1 MKKFFKSRYISF
13 LLALLMVVGVF
24 LPRGGAFAKDSGKF
38 AIDIGIKI
46 NDKMKLKDEVKDGG
60 IIKSSGRQ
68 VKVYKLKVDGGM
80 TEKEMF
86 DLAQSLHKSGEK
98 EISIKEAEDKLKEK
112 KLLDKDG
119 ILSEKSKLFYDG
131 KLVDEISLKK
141 GDDPELAKLTEEN
154 ITIKDLEEGYYLI
167 KETDESKKIANKAI
181 NTFVVHI
188 SDKTVKDVN
197 GKKVYRIEAKETM
210 PTPTDSLKLIKVDA
224 NNKDVKLNQAQFE
237 LYKKVKNGDKIE
249 SQLVKVSGSRGKYIY
264 DEKGN
269 TTVLETWNSG
279 EIVVENVP
287 EGIYYFKE
295 LKPAPGYKEEGNKGK
310 VSKDLK
316 PGESDTVENKSTP
329 ILKKIDKVNGKTLDG
344 AVFEL
349 YKKDG
354 KKVNVKKTN
363 AGYEVDPNGKD
374 ELITKNNGLLNI
386 TNLADGEYT
395 IKEVKAPKGY
405 KQADIKIDFAVK
417 NFNAVDKDGKVRV
430 IPVENTPESET
441 PPKTPT
447 GGFNFVK
454 IDSTK
459 KENRLAGAK
468 FILMKKEGNGYKNV
482 VKDGKEVKLTSPE
495 NGEFSITGLEYGEYA
510 LKEIEAPKNYTI
522 DNELTPFKVDAASS
536 SLPATKIVNKPFTP
550 VITQSKQNTI
560 TTKYTPSDLTRIV
573 KNPKSIV
580 KTGDIRIIIMAV
592 VGLIFLFMGVKLV
605 NSDKRTQRA

>member
-24 LPRGGAFAKDSGKF
+24 LPRDGAFAKDDSKYN
-38 AIDIGIKI
+38 IDIAI
-46 NDKMKLKDEVKDGG
+46 NIHKKDELKKRLENGEQIVA
-60 IIKSSGRQ
+60 SNRA
-68 VKVYKLKVDGGM
+68 VKVYKLKVDKEM
-80 TEKEMF
+80 TEDDRLKLAKEY
-86 DLAQSLHKSGEK
+86 DALT
-98 EISIKEAEDKLKEK
+98 IEAAEK
-112 KLLDKDG
+112 KLKDEKKFDKE
-119 ILSEKSKLFYDG
+119 IPSEKSKFIYSG
-131 KLVDEISLKK
+131 KAIDVIDKNSIK
-141 GDDPELAKLTEEN
+141 DFKLEN
-154 ITIKDLEEGYYLI
+154 LDLDKEHIFVKDLEEGYYLI
-167 KETDESKKIANKAI
+167 KETDESKKIPDAKL
-181 NTFVVHI
+181 NTFVVKLCKD
-188 SDKTVKDVN
+188 SVNDKNTLVLDAKVN
-197 GKKVYRIEAKETM
+197 KEVPNKKY
-210 PTPTDSLKLIKVDA
+210 LKLIKVDA

-316 PGESDTVENKSTP
+316 PGESDVVENKSTP

-482 VKDGKEVKLTSPE
+482 IKDGKEVKLTSPE

-550 VITQSKQNTI
+550 IITQSKQNTI

>member
-1 MKKFFKSRYISF
+1 MKKIFKSRYISF

-24 LPRGGAFAKDSGKF
+24 LPQGGAFAKDDSKYN
-38 AIDIGIKI
+38 IDIAI
-46 NDKMKLKDEVKDGG
+46 NIHKKDELKKRLENGEQIVA
-60 IIKSSGRQ
+60 SNRA
-68 VKVYKLKVDGGM
+68 VKVYKLKVDKEM
-80 TEKEMF
+80 TEDDRLKLAKEY
-86 DLAQSLHKSGEK
+86 DALT
-98 EISIKEAEDKLKEK
+98 IEAAEK
-112 KLLDKDG
+112 KLNDEKKFDKE
-119 ILSEKSKLFYDG
+119 IPSEKSKFIYSG
-131 KLVDEISLKK
+131 KAIDVIDKNSIK
-141 GDDPELAKLTEEN
+141 DFKLEN
-154 ITIKDLEEGYYLI
+154 LDLDKEHIFVKDLEEGYYLI
-167 KETDESKKIANKAI
+167 KETDESKKIPDAKL
-181 NTFVVHI
+181 NTFVVKL
-188 SDKTVKDVN
+188 SKDSVNDKNTLVLDAKVN
-197 GKKVYRIEAKETM
+197 KEVPNKKY
-210 PTPTDSLKLIKVDA
+210 LKLIKVDA
-224 NNKDVKLNQAQFE
+224 NDKDVKLNQAQFE

-316 PGESDTVENKSTP
+316 PGESDVVENKSTP

-417 NFNAVDKDGKVRV
+417 NFNAVDKDGKVKILV
-430 IPVENTPESET
+430 VENTPESET

-592 VGLIFLFMGVKLV
+592 VGLILLFMGVKLV

>member
-24 LPRGGAFAKDSGKF
+24 LPRGGAFAKDDSKYN
-38 AIDIGIKI
+38 IDIAI
-46 NDKMKLKDEVKDGG
+46 NIHKKDELKKRLENGEQIVA
-60 IIKSSGRQ
+60 SNRA
-68 VKVYKLKVDGGM
+68 VKVYKLKGDKEM
-80 TEKEMF
+80 TEDDRLKLAKEY
-86 DLAQSLHKSGEK
+86 DALT
-98 EISIKEAEDKLKEK
+98 IEAAEK
-112 KLLDKDG
+112 KLKDEKKFDKE
-119 ILSEKSKLFYDG
+119 IPSEKSKFIYSG
-131 KLVDEISLKK
+131 KAIDVIDKNSIK
-141 GDDPELAKLTEEN
+141 DFKLEN
-154 ITIKDLEEGYYLI
+154 LDLDKEHIFVKDLEEGYYLI
-167 KETDESKKIANKAI
+167 KETDESKKIPDAKL
-181 NTFVVHI
+181 NTFVVKL
-188 SDKTVKDVN
+188 SKDSVNDKNTLVLDAKVN
-197 GKKVYRIEAKETM
+197 KEVPNKKY
-210 PTPTDSLKLIKVDA
+210 LKLIKVDA

-269 TTVLETWNSG
+269 TTVLETWNNG

-287 EGIYYFKE
+287 EGVYYFKE

-354 KKVNVKKTN
+354 KKINVKKTN

-536 SLPATKIVNKPFTP
+536 SRPATKIVNKPFTP

-592 VGLIFLFMGVKLV
+592 VGLILLFVGVKLV

>member
-24 LPRGGAFAKDSGKF
+24 LPRGGAFAKDDSKYN
-38 AIDIGIKI
+38 IDIAI
-46 NDKMKLKDEVKDGG
+46 NIHKKDELKKRLENGEQIVA
-60 IIKSSGRQ
+60 SNRA
-68 VKVYKLKVDGGM
+68 VKVYKLKVDKEM
-80 TEKEMF
+80 TEDDRLKLAKEY
-86 DLAQSLHKSGEK
+86 DALT
-98 EISIKEAEDKLKEK
+98 IEAAEK
-112 KLLDKDG
+112 KLKDEKKFDKE
-119 ILSEKSKLFYDG
+119 IPSEKSKFIYSG
-131 KLVDEISLKK
+131 KAIDVIDKNSIK
-141 GDDPELAKLTEEN
+141 DFKLEN
-154 ITIKDLEEGYYLI
+154 LDLDKEHIFVKDLEEGYYLI
-167 KETDESKKIANKAI
+167 KETDESKKIADAKL
-181 NTFVVHI
+181 NTFVVKL
-188 SDKTVKDVN
+188 SKDSVNDKNTLVLDAKVN
-197 GKKVYRIEAKETM
+197 KEVPNKKY
-210 PTPTDSLKLIKVDA
+210 LKLIKVDA

-316 PGESDTVENKSTP
+316 PGESDVVENKSTP

-592 VGLIFLFMGVKLV
+592 VGLILLFMGVKLV

>member
-1 MKKFFKSRYISF
+1 MKKIFKSRYISF

-24 LPRGGAFAKDSGKF
+24 LPQGGAFAKDDSKYN
-38 AIDIGIKI
+38 IDIAI
-46 NDKMKLKDEVKDGG
+46 NIHKKDELKKRLENGEQIVA
-60 IIKSSGRQ
+60 SNRA
-68 VKVYKLKVDGGM
+68 VKVYKLKVDKEM
-80 TEKEMF
+80 TEDDRLKLAKEY
-86 DLAQSLHKSGEK
+86 DALT
-98 EISIKEAEDKLKEK
+98 IEAAEK
-112 KLLDKDG
+112 KLKDEKKVDKE
-119 ILSEKSKLFYDG
+119 IPSEKSKFIYSG
-131 KLVDEISLKK
+131 KAIDVIDKNSIK
-141 GDDPELAKLTEEN
+141 DFKLEN
-154 ITIKDLEEGYYLI
+154 LDLDKEHIFVKDLEEGYYLI
-167 KETDESKKIANKAI
+167 KETDESKKIPDAKL
-181 NTFVVHI
+181 NTFVVKL
-188 SDKTVKDVN
+188 SKDSVNDKNTLVLDAKVN
-197 GKKVYRIEAKETM
+197 KEVPNKKY
-210 PTPTDSLKLIKVDA
+210 LKLIKVDA

-269 TTVLETWNSG
+269 TTVLETWNGG

-316 PGESDTVENKSTP
+316 PGESDVVENKSTP

-349 YKKDG
+349 YNKDG
-354 KKVNVKKTN
+354 KKINVKKTN
-363 AGYEVDPNGKD
+363 VGYEVDSNGKD
-374 ELITKNNGLLNI
+374 KLVTKNNGILNI
-386 TNLADGEYT
+386 TNLEDGEYYV
-395 IKEVKAPKGY
+395 KEVQAPEGY
-405 KQADIKIDFAVK
+405 KETDIKTYFTIK
-417 NFNAVDKDGKVRV
+417 NFNAVDKDGKVKILV
-430 IPVENTPESET
+430 VENTPESET

-560 TTKYTPSDLTRIV
+560 TTKYAPSDLTRIV

-592 VGLIFLFMGVKLV
+592 VGLILLFMGVKLV

>member
-24 LPRGGAFAKDSGKF
+24 LPRGGAFAKDDSKYN
-38 AIDIGIKI
+38 IDIAI
-46 NDKMKLKDEVKDGG
+46 NIHKKDELKKRLENGEQIVA
-60 IIKSSGRQ
+60 SNRA
-68 VKVYKLKVDGGM
+68 VKVYKLKVDKEM
-80 TEKEMF
+80 TEDDRLKLAKEY
-86 DLAQSLHKSGEK
+86 DALT
-98 EISIKEAEDKLKEK
+98 IEAAEK
-112 KLLDKDG
+112 KLKDEKKFDKE
-119 ILSEKSKLFYDG
+119 IPSEKSKFIYSG
-131 KLVDEISLKK
+131 KAIDVIDKNSIK
-141 GDDPELAKLTEEN
+141 DFKLEN
-154 ITIKDLEEGYYLI
+154 LDLDKEHIFVKDLEEGYYLI
-167 KETDESKKIANKAI
+167 KETDESKKIPDAKL
-181 NTFVVHI
+181 NTFVVKL
-188 SDKTVKDVN
+188 SKDSVNDKNTLVLDAKVN
-197 GKKVYRIEAKETM
+197 KEVPNKKY
-210 PTPTDSLKLIKVDA
+210 LKLIKVDA

-237 LYKKVKNGDKIE
+237 LYKKVKNGDKVE

-430 IPVENTPESET
+430 IPVENTPQSET

>member
-1 MKKFFKSRYISF
+1 MKKLFKSRYISF

-24 LPRGGAFAKDSGKF
+24 LPRGGAFAKDDSKYN
-38 AIDIGIKI
+38 IDIAI
-46 NDKMKLKDEVKDGG
+46 NIHKKDELKKRLENGEQIVA
-60 IIKSSGRQ
+60 SNRA
-68 VKVYKLKVDGGM
+68 VKVYKLKVDKEM
-80 TEKEMF
+80 TEDDRLKLAKEY
-86 DLAQSLHKSGEK
+86 DALT
-98 EISIKEAEDKLKEK
+98 IEAAEK
-112 KLLDKDG
+112 KLKDEKKVDKE
-119 ILSEKSKLFYDG
+119 IPSEKSKFIYSG
-131 KLVDEISLKK
+131 KAIDVIDKNSIK
-141 GDDPELAKLTEEN
+141 DFKLEN
-154 ITIKDLEEGYYLI
+154 LDLDKEDIFVKDLEEGYYLI
-167 KETDESKKIANKAI
+167 KETDESKKIPDAKL
-181 NTFVVHI
+181 NTFVVKL
-188 SDKTVKDVN
+188 SKDSVNDKNTLVLDAKVN
-197 GKKVYRIEAKETM
+197 KEVPNKKY
-210 PTPTDSLKLIKVDA
+210 LKLIKVDA

-269 TTVLETWNSG
+269 TTVLETWNGG

-316 PGESDTVENKSTP
+316 PGESDVVENKSTP

-344 AVFEL
+344 AIFEL
-349 YKKDG
+349 YKEDG

-417 NFNAVDKDGKVRV
+417 NFNAVDKDSKVKILV
-430 IPVENTPESET
+430 VENTPESET

>member
-24 LPRGGAFAKDSGKF
+24 LPQGGAFAKDDSKYN
-38 AIDIGIKI
+38 IDIAI
-46 NDKMKLKDEVKDGG
+46 NIHKKDELKKRLENGEQIVA
-60 IIKSSGRQ
+60 SNRA
-68 VKVYKLKVDGGM
+68 VKVYKLKVDKEM
-80 TEKEMF
+80 TEDDRLKLAKEY
-86 DLAQSLHKSGEK
+86 DALT
-98 EISIKEAEDKLKEK
+98 IEAAEK
-112 KLLDKDG
+112 KLKDEKKFDKE
-119 ILSEKSKLFYDG
+119 IPSEKSKFIYSG
-131 KLVDEISLKK
+131 KAIDVIDKNSIK
-141 GDDPELAKLTEEN
+141 DFKLEN
-154 ITIKDLEEGYYLI
+154 LDLDKEHIFVKDLEEGYYLI
-167 KETDESKKIANKAI
+167 KETDESKKIADAKL
-181 NTFVVHI
+181 NTFVVKL
-188 SDKTVKDVN
+188 SKDSVNDKNTLVLDAKVN
-197 GKKVYRIEAKETM
+197 KEVPNKKY
-210 PTPTDSLKLIKVDA
+210 LKLIKVDA

-237 LYKKVKNGDKIE
+237 LYKKVKNGDKVE

-573 KNPKSIV
+573 KNLKSIV

>member
-1 MKKFFKSRYISF
+1 
-13 LLALLMVVGVF
+13 MVVGVF
-24 LPRGGAFAKDSGKF
+24 LPRGGAFAKDDSKYN
-38 AIDIGIKI
+38 IDIAI
-46 NDKMKLKDEVKDGG
+46 NIHKKDELKKRLENGEQIVA
-60 IIKSSGRQ
+60 SNRA
-68 VKVYKLKVDGGM
+68 VKVYKLKVDKEM
-80 TEKEMF
+80 TEDDRLKLAKEY
-86 DLAQSLHKSGEK
+86 DALT
-98 EISIKEAEDKLKEK
+98 IEAAEK
-112 KLLDKDG
+112 KLKDEKKFDKE
-119 ILSEKSKLFYDG
+119 IPSEKSKFIYSG
-131 KLVDEISLKK
+131 KAIDVIDKNSIK
-141 GDDPELAKLTEEN
+141 DFKLEN
-154 ITIKDLEEGYYLI
+154 LDLDKEHIFVKDLEEGYYLI
-167 KETDESKKIANKAI
+167 KETDESKKIADAKL
-181 NTFVVHI
+181 NTFVVKL
-188 SDKTVKDVN
+188 SKDSVNDKNTLVLDAKVN
-197 GKKVYRIEAKETM
+197 KEVPNKKY
-210 PTPTDSLKLIKVDA
+210 LKLIKVDA

-237 LYKKVKNGDKIE
+237 LYKKVKNGDKVE

-316 PGESDTVENKSTP
+316 PGESDVVENKSTP

-430 IPVENTPESET
+430 IPVENTPQSET

>member
-24 LPRGGAFAKDSGKF
+24 LPRGGAFAKDDSKYN
-38 AIDIGIKI
+38 IDIAI
-46 NDKMKLKDEVKDGG
+46 NIHKKDELKKKLENGEQIVA
-60 IIKSSGRQ
+60 SNRA
-68 VKVYKLKVDGGM
+68 VKVYKLKVDKEM
-80 TEKEMF
+80 TEDDRLKLAKEY
-86 DLAQSLHKSGEK
+86 DALTIDA
-98 EISIKEAEDKLKEK
+98 AEK
-112 KLLDKDG
+112 KLKDEKKFDKE
-119 ILSEKSKLFYDG
+119 IPSEKSKFIYSG
-131 KLVDEISLKK
+131 KAIDVIDKNSIK
-141 GDDPELAKLTEEN
+141 DFKLEN
-154 ITIKDLEEGYYLI
+154 LDLDKEHIFVKDLEEGYYLI
-167 KETDESKKIANKAI
+167 KETDESKKIPDAKL
-181 NTFVVHI
+181 NTFVVKL
-188 SDKTVKDVN
+188 SKDSVNDKNTLVLDAKVN
-197 GKKVYRIEAKETM
+197 KEVPNKKY
-210 PTPTDSLKLIKVDA
+210 LKLIKVDA

-269 TTVLETWNSG
+269 TTVLETWNNG

-316 PGESDTVENKSTP
+316 PGESDVVENKSTP

-344 AVFEL
+344 AIFEL

-417 NFNAVDKDGKVRV
+417 NFNAVDKDGKVKILV
-430 IPVENTPESET
+430 VENTPESET

>member
-1 MKKFFKSRYISF
+1 
-13 LLALLMVVGVF
+13 MVVGVF
-24 LPRGGAFAKDSGKF
+24 LPRGGAFAKDDSKYN
-38 AIDIGIKI
+38 IDIAI
-46 NDKMKLKDEVKDGG
+46 NIHKKDELKKRLENGEQIVA
-60 IIKSSGRQ
+60 SNRA
-68 VKVYKLKVDGGM
+68 VKVYKLKVDKEM
-80 TEKEMF
+80 TEDDRLKLAKEY
-86 DLAQSLHKSGEK
+86 DALT
-98 EISIKEAEDKLKEK
+98 IEAVEK
-112 KLLDKDG
+112 KLKDEKKFDKE
-119 ILSEKSKLFYDG
+119 IPSEKSKFIYSG
-131 KLVDEISLKK
+131 KAIDVIDKNSIK
-141 GDDPELAKLTEEN
+141 DFKLEN
-154 ITIKDLEEGYYLI
+154 LDLDKEHIFVKDLEEGYYLI
-167 KETDESKKIANKAI
+167 KETDESKKIPDAKL
-181 NTFVVHI
+181 NTFVVKL
-188 SDKTVKDVN
+188 SKDSVNDKNTLVLDAKVN
-197 GKKVYRIEAKETM
+197 KEVPNKKY
-210 PTPTDSLKLIKVDA
+210 LKLIKVDA

-316 PGESDTVENKSTP
+316 PGESDVVENKSTP

-417 NFNAVDKDGKVRV
+417 NFNAVDKDSKVKILV
-430 IPVENTPESET
+430 VENTPESET

-482 VKDGKEVKLTSPE
+482 IKDGKEVKLTSPE

-550 VITQSKQNTI
+550 IITQSKQNTI

>member
-1 MKKFFKSRYISF
+1 
-13 LLALLMVVGVF
+13 MVVGVF
-24 LPRGGAFAKDSGKF
+24 LPRGGAFAKDDSKYN
-38 AIDIGIKI
+38 IDIAI
-46 NDKMKLKDEVKDGG
+46 NIHKKDELKKKLENGEQIVA
-60 IIKSSGRQ
+60 SNRA
-68 VKVYKLKVDGGM
+68 VKVYKLKVDKEM
-80 TEKEMF
+80 TEDDRLKLAKEYDALTIDAAERKLKDEKKF
-86 DLAQSLHKSGEK
+86 DK
-98 EISIKEAEDKLKEK
+98 EIP
-112 KLLDKDG
+112 
-119 ILSEKSKLFYDG
+119 SEKSKFIYSG
-131 KLVDEISLKK
+131 KAIDVIDKNSIK
-141 GDDPELAKLTEEN
+141 DFKLEN
-154 ITIKDLEEGYYLI
+154 LDLDKEHIFVKDLEEGYYLI
-167 KETDESKKIANKAI
+167 KETDESKKIPDAKL
-181 NTFVVHI
+181 NTFVVKL
-188 SDKTVKDVN
+188 SKDSVNDKNTLVLDAKVN
-197 GKKVYRIEAKETM
+197 KEVPNKKN
-210 PTPTDSLKLIKVDA
+210 LKLIKVDA
-224 NNKDVKLNQAQFE
+224 NNKDVKLDQAQFE

-269 TTVLETWNSG
+269 TTILETWNSG

-354 KKVNVKKTN
+354 KKINVKKTN

-395 IKEVKAPKGY
+395 IKEVKALKGY

-417 NFNAVDKDGKVRV
+417 NFNAVDKDGKVKILV
-430 IPVENTPESET
+430 VENTPESET

-522 DNELTPFKVDAASS
+522 ENELTPFKVDAASS

>member
-24 LPRGGAFAKDSGKF
+24 LPRGGAFAKDDSKYN
-38 AIDIGIKI
+38 IDIAI
-46 NDKMKLKDEVKDGG
+46 NIHKKDELKKRLENGEQIVA
-60 IIKSSGRQ
+60 SNRA
-68 VKVYKLKVDGGM
+68 VKVYKLKVDKEM
-80 TEKEMF
+80 TEDDRLKLAKEY
-86 DLAQSLHKSGEK
+86 DALT
-98 EISIKEAEDKLKEK
+98 IEAAEK
-112 KLLDKDG
+112 KLKDEKKFDKE
-119 ILSEKSKLFYDG
+119 IPSEKSKFIYSG
-131 KLVDEISLKK
+131 KAIDVIDKNSIK
-141 GDDPELAKLTEEN
+141 DFELEN
-154 ITIKDLEEGYYLI
+154 LDLDKEHIFVKDLEEGYYLI
-167 KETDESKKIANKAI
+167 KETDESKKIPDAKL
-181 NTFVVHI
+181 NTFVVKL
-188 SDKTVKDVN
+188 SKDSVNDKTTLVLDAKVN
-197 GKKVYRIEAKETM
+197 KEVPNKKY
-210 PTPTDSLKLIKVDA
+210 LKLIKVDA

-269 TTVLETWNSG
+269 TTVLETWNNG

-316 PGESDTVENKSTP
+316 PGESDVVENKSTP

-344 AVFEL
+344 AIFEL

-417 NFNAVDKDGKVRV
+417 NFNAVDKDGKVKILV
-430 IPVENTPESET
+430 VENTPESET

-468 FILMKKEGNGYKNV
+468 FILMKKEINGYKNV